1 MHRATWG
8 MTKFSQCAHHFHPV
22 LSSISK
28 KKNSNPNLPIWMGQ
42 QGRFESVP
50 EDIESVLV
58 KP

>member
-1 MHRATWG
+1 MHGATWG
-8 MTKFSQCAHHFHPV
+8 MTKFSLFAHHFHPV

-28 KKNSNPNLPIWMGQ
+28 KKNNNPNLPIWMGL